1 MLLPNN
7 FYLCIRRTSAVL
19 LRSGRLYGEN
29 DTKSGMVFVY
39 WKRTNANTM
48 CAMKKLNILIG
59 TLILSAGLAGC
70 SSSYYAS
77 SGYAND
83 DLYALHD
90 KTAIARKQQAAAEA
104 RKAEAEARRAEW
116 EAKIAEAQALAAEN
130 GYYDESSSN
139 PYNDILADTYESAY
153 ARRLRGFESPTYRM
167 PSSYYNFRYGSSF
180 TYATAYDPA
189 FYNIIISGDEV
200 WVEPKYITSM
210 FGTWGGTPYG
220 GWYFGW
226 NYSPSWWGYPSYAWG
241 GWNWGFGFTWY
252 DPWWGPGWHPY
263 WGPGW
268 GPGWGGGWHG
278 HHHAGH
284 RPRDYYGNPGATLPA
299 EALRGRGTATEVM
312 PAVRAAAATAPTA
325 PATAAA
331 TATVR
336 SAAARAAAVTTTG
349 AAVTI
354 TAVTAITAVRGA
366 ISTAARGMTSTA
378 VRAAAAT
385 TTAAVRAAA
394 AASTA
399 AVRGAAAPAAV
410 TAAAARAVAVR
421 AAEDAVMAV
430 GSN

>member
-1 MLLPNN
+1 
-7 FYLCIRRTSAVL
+7 
-19 LRSGRLYGEN
+19 
-29 DTKSGMVFVY
+29 
-39 WKRTNANTM
+39 
-48 CAMKKLNILIG
+48 MKKLNILIG

-130 GYYDESSSN
+130 GYYDESGSN

-278 HHHAGH
+278 HHHAGY
-284 RPRDYYGNPGATLPA
+284 RPRDYYGNPGG
-299 EALRGRGTATEVM
+299 RGRSYTPG
-312 PAVRAAAATAPTA
+312 
-325 PATAAA
+325 
-331 TATVR
+331 R
-336 SAAARAAAVTTTG
+336 STSGARYGNGGYAG
-349 AAVTI
+349 GS
-354 TAVTAITAVRGA
+354 RGGRNG
-366 ISTAARGMTSTA
+366 SLQHQLRQPQRRQSVQQRLARQQLQQPGQQLQ
-378 VRAAAAT
+378 
-385 TTAAVRAAA
+385 
-394 AASTA
+394 
-399 AVRGAAAPAAV
+399 
-410 TAAAARAVAVR
+410 
-421 AAEDAVMAV
+421 
-430 GSN
+430 

>member
-1 MLLPNN
+1 
-7 FYLCIRRTSAVL
+7 
-19 LRSGRLYGEN
+19 
-29 DTKSGMVFVY
+29 
-39 WKRTNANTM
+39 
-48 CAMKKLNILIG
+48 MKKLNILIG

-268 GPGWGGGWHG
+268 GPDGAA
-278 HHHAGH
+278 AGMDITM
-284 RPRDYYGNPGATLPA
+284 RDTGPATITAIPADAAGATLPA

-312 PAVRAAAATAPTA
+312 PAVRAAAATAHTA

-349 AAVTI
+349 AAVTTTGAAVTI
-354 TAVTAITAVRGA
+354 TAAAVTITAATAITAARGA
-366 ISTAARGMTSTA
+366 ISIA

-410 TAAAARAVAVR
+410 TAAAARAAAVR

>member
-1 MLLPNN
+1 
-7 FYLCIRRTSAVL
+7 
-19 LRSGRLYGEN
+19 
-29 DTKSGMVFVY
+29 
-39 WKRTNANTM
+39 
-48 CAMKKLNILIG
+48 MKKLNILIG

-130 GYYDESSSN
+130 GYYDESGSN

-278 HHHAGH
+278 HHHAGY
-284 RPRDYYGNPGATLPA
+284 RPRDYYGNPGG
-299 EALRGRGTATEVM
+299 RGRSYTPG
-312 PAVRAAAATAPTA
+312 
-325 PATAAA
+325 
-331 TATVR
+331 R
-336 SAAARAAAVTTTG
+336 STSGARYGNGGYAGGPSSPPPPLPPPPPQPQRRQSVQQ
-349 AAVTI
+349 
-354 TAVTAITAVRGA
+354 RL
-366 ISTAARGMTSTA
+366 ARQQLQQPGQQLQ
-378 VRAAAAT
+378 
-385 TTAAVRAAA
+385 
-394 AASTA
+394 
-399 AVRGAAAPAAV
+399 
-410 TAAAARAVAVR
+410 
-421 AAEDAVMAV
+421 
-430 GSN
+430 

>member
-1 MLLPNN
+1 MQATQEKNSFRRTICQKPFEPFGQIDGRALVDLVGTGDQARVCRKLCQQPERLLCAELLIA
-7 FYLCIRRTSAVL
+7 FRHKDRIFAAQIRRQRFRRVKKRRSCDL
-19 LRSGRLYGEN
+19 KPLRI
-29 DTKSGMVFVY
+29 FVA
-39 WKRTNANTM
+39 KA
-48 CAMKKLNILIG
+48 A
-59 TLILSAGLAGC
+59 
-70 SSSYYAS
+70 
-77 SGYAND
+77 
-83 DLYALHD
+83 
-90 KTAIARKQQAAAEA
+90 QQ
-104 RKAEAEARRAEW
+104 R
-116 EAKIAEAQALAAEN
+116 AEAQALAAEN

-278 HHHAGH
+278 HHHAGY
-284 RPRDYYGNPGATLPA
+284 RPRDYYGNPGG
-299 EALRGRGTATEVM
+299 RGRSYTPG
-312 PAVRAAAATAPTA
+312 
-325 PATAAA
+325 
-331 TATVR
+331 R
-336 SAAARAAAVTTTG
+336 STSGARYGNGGYAG
-349 AAVTI
+349 GS
-354 TAVTAITAVRGA
+354 RGGRNGSY
-366 ISTAARGMTSTA
+366 STSYGSRNGDSPFSSGSRGS
-378 VRAAAAT
+378 
-385 TTAAVRAAA
+385 
-394 AASTA
+394 SYNN
-399 AVRGAAAPAAV
+399 RGSSYNN
-410 TAAAARAVAVR
+410 RGNSYNS
-421 AAEDAVMAV
+421 
-430 GSN
+430 GSRGDFNSGSRNDFNSGSRGSSYNDRGSSGSGSSFNSGGSRGGSSGGGYSGGGSRGGSSGGGGRGYGSR

>member
-1 MLLPNN
+1 
-7 FYLCIRRTSAVL
+7 
-19 LRSGRLYGEN
+19 
-29 DTKSGMVFVY
+29 
-39 WKRTNANTM
+39 
-48 CAMKKLNILIG
+48 MKKLNILIG

-220 GWYFGW
+220 GW
-226 NYSPSWWGYPSYAWG
+226 
-241 GWNWGFGFTWY
+241 
-252 DPWWGPGWHPY
+252 
-263 WGPGW
+263 
-268 GPGWGGGWHG
+268 
-278 HHHAGH
+278 
-284 RPRDYYGNPGATLPA
+284 
-299 EALRGRGTATEVM
+299 
-312 PAVRAAAATAPTA
+312 
-325 PATAAA
+325 
-331 TATVR
+331 
-336 SAAARAAAVTTTG
+336 
-349 AAVTI
+349 
-354 TAVTAITAVRGA
+354 
-366 ISTAARGMTSTA
+366 
-378 VRAAAAT
+378 
-385 TTAAVRAAA
+385 
-394 AASTA
+394 
-399 AVRGAAAPAAV
+399 
-410 TAAAARAVAVR
+410 
-421 AAEDAVMAV
+421 
-430 GSN
+430 